1 MWPGVLGQKTKALDW
16 EAEQAAAAEDDRDRI
31 TV

>member
-1 MWPGVLGQKTKALDW
+1 MGPGVLGQKKKTLDW

-31 TV
+31 TI